1 MKIEELYKKYS
12 EQPIE
17 EDTVTCLI
25 PIGEE
30 KIEIKVKKK
39 ISYEDKVKLID
50 ELIDNVLDGSF
61 INAVKEDFY
70 WMVLVVKYYTDI
82 EFSDEQIAELQ
93 YHLIDFFNESG
104 LFQQVCNVIDRN
116 DIDTLQD
123 LAFSA
128 IDYIDKYSNS
138 ARGIMESIAS
148 DYSNVAA
155 EVDEVAKTIND
166 PDSLKFVKDFLAKVN

>member
-1 MKIEELYKKYS
+1 MFLME
-12 EQPIE
+12 
-17 EDTVTCLI
+17 
-25 PIGEE
+25 
-30 KIEIKVKKK
+30 
-39 ISYEDKVKLID
+39 
-50 ELIDNVLDGSF
+50 VLLTRSR
-61 INAVKEDFY
+61 K
-70 WMVLVVKYYTDI
+70 
-82 EFSDEQIAELQ
+82 
-93 YHLIDFFNESG
+93 
-104 LFQQVCNVIDRN
+104 N